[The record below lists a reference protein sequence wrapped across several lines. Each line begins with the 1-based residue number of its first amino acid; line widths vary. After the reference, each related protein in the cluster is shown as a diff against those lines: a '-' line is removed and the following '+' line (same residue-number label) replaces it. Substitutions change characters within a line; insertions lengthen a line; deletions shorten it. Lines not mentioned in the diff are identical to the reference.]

1 MSGRRGRRDAGDA
14 GDDPF
19 ATTIAL
25 WLDVL
30 AVKRSATLS
39 AAKSESYIQKLLAIL
54 VVKRPATLSAAKKG
68 MKKKKTGTILV
79 VRRGRAIDDG
89 QNRNVREGKRIFL

>member
-1 MSGRRGRRDAGDA
+1 MSLLYLCREAVSILKASASPRECRDA

-30 AVKRSATLS
+30 AVKRSATL
-39 AAKSESYIQKLLAIL
+39 
-54 VVKRPATLSAAKKG
+54 PAAKKG
-68 MKKKKTGTILV
+68 MKKKKAVTILV
-79 VRRGRAIDDG
+79 VRRGRAIDDD
-89 QNRNVREGKRIFL
+89 QSRKKEER